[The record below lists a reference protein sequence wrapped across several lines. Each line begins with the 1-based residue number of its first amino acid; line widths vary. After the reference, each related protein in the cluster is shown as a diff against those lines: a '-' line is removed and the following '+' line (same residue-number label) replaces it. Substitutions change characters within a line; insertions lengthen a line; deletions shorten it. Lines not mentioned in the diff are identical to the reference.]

1 MTGTLYGIGV
11 GPGDPELMTVKAYR
25 RLKEAEVI
33 AYPKKGRQSKSYAEQ
48 IIDAYFAPEEKRRLG
63 LHFPMTKDV
72 AVLEPKWNEAADA
85 IWAELSAGRD
95 VAFVTEGDPLLYST
109 FIHLMHVM
117 ERRYPDAPIEVVP
130 GVSSATA
137 AAARLRLPLAD
148 GDEQV
153 AIVPARDDYE
163 AMKAAI
169 LAHDCVIFF
178 KVAKVIDLMIRL
190 LRELDLLHR
199 AAVVTKVTSRE
210 EVIWDVERLEG
221 AELEYLTLLVVRK

>member
-25 RLKEAEVI
+25 RLKEAAVI

-48 IIDAYFAPEEKRRLG
+48 IIDAYFAPEEKHRLG

-130 GVSSATA
+130 GVSSANA

>member
-25 RLKEAEVI
+25 RLKEADVI

-63 LHFPMTKDV
+63 LHFPMTKDR
-72 AVLEPKWNEAADA
+72 ALLEPKWNEAADA

-117 ERRYPDAPIEVVP
+117 ERRYPEAPIEVVP
-130 GVSSATA
+130 GVSSANA
-137 AAARLRLPLAD
+137 AAARLRLPLVD
-148 GDEQV
+148 GDETV
-153 AIVPARDDYE
+153 AIVPRPRR
-163 AMKAAI
+163 
-169 LAHDCVIFF
+169 C
-178 KVAKVIDLMIRL
+178 
-190 LRELDLLHR
+190 
-199 AAVVTKVTSRE
+199 
-210 EVIWDVERLEG
+210 
-221 AELEYLTLLVVRK
+221 

>member
-25 RLKEAEVI
+25 RLKEADVI

-48 IIDAYFAPEEKRRLG
+48 IIDAYFAPDEKRRLG

-72 AVLEPKWNEAADA
+72 SVLEPKWNEAADA
-85 IWAELSAGRD
+85 IWAELAAGRD

-109 FIHLMHVM
+109 FIHLMNVM
-117 ERRYPDAPIEVVP
+117 KRRYPEALIEVIP
-130 GVSSATA
+130 GISSANA

-163 AMKAAI
+163 AMKAA
-169 LAHDCVIFF
+169 LLGHDCVVFF

-190 LRELDLLHR
+190 LRELDLLQR
-199 AAVVTKVTSRE
+199 AAVVTKVTSGE
-210 EVIWDVERLEG
+210 EVIWDAGQLEG
-221 AELEYLTLLVVRK
+221 VELEYLTLLVVRK

>member
-25 RLKEAEVI
+25 RLKEADVI

-130 GVSSATA
+130 GVSSANA

-178 KVAKVIDLMIRL
+178 KVAKVTDLMIRL

-199 AAVVTKVTSRE
+199 AAVVTKVTSGE
-210 EVIWDVERLEG
+210 EVVWKVEELDG
-221 AELEYLTLLVVRK
+221 AELEYLTLMVVRK

>member
-72 AVLEPKWNEAADA
+72 DVLEPKWNEAADA

-130 GVSSATA
+130 GVSSANA

>member
-130 GVSSATA
+130 GVSSANA

-221 AELEYLTLLVVRK
+221 AELEYLALLVVRK

>member
-130 GVSSATA
+130 GVSSANA

>member
-63 LHFPMTKDV
+63 LHFPMTKDR
-72 AVLEPKWNEAADA
+72 ALLEPKWNEAADA

-130 GVSSATA
+130 GVSSANA